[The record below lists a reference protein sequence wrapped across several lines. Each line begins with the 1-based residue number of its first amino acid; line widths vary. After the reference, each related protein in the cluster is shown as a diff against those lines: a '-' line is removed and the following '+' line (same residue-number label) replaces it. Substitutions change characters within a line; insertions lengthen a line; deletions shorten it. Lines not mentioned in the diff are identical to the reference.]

1 MRHLACTILLA
12 ATLTIPAPARAPIAR
27 PGIVRVRLVTT
38 AGPIVIGVDT
48 RHAPATSANF
58 LAYVDDKRFDGIS
71 FYRAARS
78 RLAPQ
83 FGFIQGGIR
92 TDARRILPTFKHEPT
107 TQTGIRHLD
116 GTISMAR
123 RMDPN
128 SAGGNFFICVGP
140 VPAMDAKPGFIGYAA
155 FGHVVAGMPLVKR
168 ILAQPTGGGMGG
180 QLLLRPL
187 TVLRAE
193 RLDGVA
199 KPTGLPKPWLIE
211 EKPRRPVAVQPKR

>member
-1 MRHLACTILLA
+1 MRYCSLLLA
-12 ATLTIPAPARAPIAR
+12 AVLATPAVAK
-27 PGIVRVRLVTT
+27 PGIVRVRLTTT

-48 RHAPATSANF
+48 AHAPATSANF

-83 FGFIQGGIR
+83 FGFVQGGIR
-92 TDARRILPTFKHEPT
+92 TDARRILPPFTHEPT
-107 TQTGIRHLD
+107 TRTGIRHLD

-123 RMDPN
+123 RMEPD

-155 FGHVVAGMPLVKR
+155 FGHVVAGMPLVRR

-180 QLLLRPL
+180 QLLLHPI
-187 TVLRAE
+187 TVVSAR
-193 RLDGVA
+193 RLDGAA

-211 EKPRRPVAVQPKR
+211 EKPKAKPTPKRG